1 MPLVYKSQ
9 PLASQKSLME
19 LIKTRWDNIK
29 NSSEIIEWLNKNEE
43 LTTWAWSYIVEN
55 MLNKSIP
62 EWVNIS
68 SSEKRDIEQ
77 KTKDTIIT
85 MYDLLFRETDRKL
98 FKSQLSK
105 NGSQQKYR
113 IKEKANTKVLNL
125 NVSIET
131 KNNLEKIKKIKNK
144 TVIPQLIP
152 EFK

>member
-1 MPLVYKSQ
+1 MS
-9 PLASQKSLME
+9 
-19 LIKTRWDNIK
+19 NIFF
-29 NSSEIIEWLNKNEE
+29 LPEE
-43 LTTWAWSYIVEN
+43 SRWSYIIEN

-68 SSEKRDIEQ
+68 NSEKRDIEQ

-131 KNNLEKIKKIKNK
+131 KSNLEKIKKIKNK
-144 TVIPQLIP
+144 SMKEIIEELIN
-152 EFK
+152 EELNRISTCR